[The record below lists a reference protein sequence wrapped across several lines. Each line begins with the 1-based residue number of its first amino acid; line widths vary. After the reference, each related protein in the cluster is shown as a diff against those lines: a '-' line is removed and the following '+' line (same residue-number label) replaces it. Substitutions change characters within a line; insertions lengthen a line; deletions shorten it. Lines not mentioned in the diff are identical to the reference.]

1 MPAVDSLFRYPVKGL
16 SAEPLDRVA
25 VAPGEALPFDRAW
38 AIENGPSGFDPDAPR
53 HFPKIAFLM
62 LMRNERLAELATRF
76 DEESRVL
83 SVARNGATLA
93 EGSLD
98 TAEGRRAL
106 EAFFD
111 DWCADDLRGPARIV
125 SAPEHTFSDSASWV
139 VSLINLASVEAIEAA
154 IGAPVHP
161 LRFRG
166 NLHVDGLPAWQE
178 FDWVGREI
186 AIGGVRFR
194 VKKRID
200 RCAATNVDPETGRRD
215 LQIPKSLLTVFGH
228 VDCGVYL
235 EALSAGT
242 IARGDAISPA

>member
-1 MPAVDSLFRYPVKGL
+1 MPAIDSLFRFPVKGL

-25 VAPGEALPFDRAW
+25 IAPGEPFPFDRAW
-38 AIENGPSGFDPDAPR
+38 AIENGPSGFDPAAPR

-76 DEESRVL
+76 DAETRVL
-83 SVARNGATLA
+83 TVARNSTRLA

-111 DWCADDLRGPARIV
+111 HWCADDLRGPARIV
-125 SAPEHTFSDSASWV
+125 SAPAHTFSDSAAKV
-139 VSLINLASVEAIEAA
+139 ISLINLASVRAIEAA

-166 NLHVDGLPAWQE
+166 NVYVDDLPAWQE

-186 AIGGVRFR
+186 AVGGVRFR
-194 VKKRID
+194 VAKRID

-215 LQIPKSLLTVFGH
+215 LQMPKSLMTAFGH
-228 VDCGVYL
+228 LDCGVYL
-235 EALSAGT
+235 EAVSAGA
-242 IARGDAISPA
+242 IARSDAIAA